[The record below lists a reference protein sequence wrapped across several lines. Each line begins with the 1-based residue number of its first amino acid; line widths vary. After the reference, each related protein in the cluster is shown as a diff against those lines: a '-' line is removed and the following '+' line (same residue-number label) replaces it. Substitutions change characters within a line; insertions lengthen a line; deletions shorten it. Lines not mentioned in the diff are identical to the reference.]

1 MLANTITI
9 ARTVYAFVV
18 IALFGHYPAMDIALI
33 FSIALIFGL
42 DAVDGIVARKRNK
55 ASKTGALLDTL
66 ADRIVEN
73 TFWIYFTA
81 TGRIPLWMPI
91 AVMTRGVVT
100 DTLQRTHGYPEHG
113 WTYTLTRSR
122 MSRGLYGAVKMFT
135 FISLASATVFK
146 GFPILEQASLI
157 LATVAVG
164 FCLLRGIPFF
174 IIRNTSCPEST

>member
-1 MLANTITI
+1 MFANTITI
-9 ARTVYAFVV
+9 ARILFTFVV
-18 IALFGHYPAMDIALI
+18 IGLFGKHRPLNIALI
-33 FSIALIFGL
+33 FSIVLIFIL
-42 DAVDGIVARKRNK
+42 DAVDGIVARNCNK
-55 ASKTGALLDTL
+55 TSKTGALLDTL

-81 TGRIPLWMPI
+81 TGHIPLWMPI

-122 MSRGLYGAVKMFT
+122 LSRGLYGAVKMFT
-135 FISLASATVFK
+135 FMSLASATVFNS
-146 GFPILEQASLI
+146 PVLEQASLI

-164 FCLLRGIPFF
+164 FCLLRGVPFCF
-174 IIRNTSCPEST
+174 TMKTRCSENA

>member
-18 IALFGHYPAMDIALI
+18 IALFGRHPTLDIALI
-33 FSIALIFGL
+33 FSIAVIFAL
-42 DAVDGIVARKRNK
+42 DAVDGSVARKCNET
-55 ASKTGALLDTL
+55 SETGALLDTL

-81 TGRIPLWMPI
+81 MGLIPVWMPI
-91 AVMTRGVVT
+91 AVMTRGILT
-100 DTLQRTHGYPEHG
+100 DTLQRTHGCPEHG
-113 WTYTLTRSR
+113 WTYILIRSR
-122 MSRGLYGAVKMFT
+122 MSRGLYGGVKMFT

-146 GFPILEQASLI
+146 GFPILKQASLI
-157 LATVAVG
+157 LATVAFG

-174 IIRNTSCPEST
+174 FIRNTSCPEST